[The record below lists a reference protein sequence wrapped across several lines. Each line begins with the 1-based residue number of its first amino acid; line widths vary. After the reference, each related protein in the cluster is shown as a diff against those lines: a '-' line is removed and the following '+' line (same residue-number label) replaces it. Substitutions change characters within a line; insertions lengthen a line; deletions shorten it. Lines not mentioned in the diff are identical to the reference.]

1 MANTLVKDKTLIQ
14 YVPEVKDDP
23 GSPGSP
29 GTPERT
35 VWETVVERVVAS
47 ASTMSAVFNYY
58 DPRTNERKS
67 VASIDQVP
75 QNARASLSVI
85 WTTPLDVLR
94 RMVNSP
100 GLSAT
105 QAHYSDAWGVAPI
118 LNGQVGSIPSYRA
131 PIYWTSAWIDRAV
144 KVKRVIPATPPVP
157 PRPPVKG
164 SPARSVYDMHFG
176 WNASAQS
183 LQVLPA
189 GWVGTAKFTIG
200 KPVGAVVGFTKT
212 SDVYE
217 GLRLS
222 FSGIKYGL
230 VFGDGK
236 IKLREGGVTGKVLAP
251 MSGNDAVEA
260 TVNGRTIEWRVNG
273 RLLHRGPFVMGTDYV
288 LDAVM
293 YAGGDAVEAPVL
305 TAGVASEP
313 ERMTLPM
320 LPLAIS
326 AHMGTP
332 FSFALRTRPLALLAS
347 ETAILQAKLKMKPLR
362 AQTEGFGAARL
373 VLRRIMASA
382 ASTKQNARGRLR
394 TAALQVDADVVGGEG
409 AWVPKYSIG
418 TLGMLPLTT
427 SIDVL
432 GGQSLE
438 FGPRM
443 RALWGRASETVY
455 GESRTAMMPLAVLGD
470 VETITRLV
478 RAQELVG
485 AHPTLEQT
493 SYITLVLSESLG
505 AAGSVTIAAA
515 TVTAQAQEQ
524 IGVQDEAQ
532 LTAHIVAALMEQIGT
547 AEKTT
552 ALTFRLVGG
561 VPVLIEDGHAWT
573 VNTDTGAS
581 TRYENYSFN
590 SFATVGLRQF
600 GVRKDG
606 VYLLGGTSDA
616 GQAIEAGVA
625 LGKHDFGTQ
634 ALKHIAAVYA
644 GVSAT
649 GQLFL
654 RVGDGKNQYTY
665 KARRVDADMR
675 TQRFI
680 PGGGLRANYF
690 TFDLVSEGDFELDNI
705 TFGVAVTKRRI

>member
-1 MANTLVKDKTLIQ
+1 MANTLIKEKTLIE
-14 YVPEVKDDP
+14 YIPEVLDDP

-29 GTPERT
+29 GVPART
-35 VWETVVERVVAS
+35 VWESKTVRHEANTNS
-47 ASTMSAVFNYY
+47 MSSVFQYKDQQTGEIRAVG
-58 DPRTNERKS
+58 
-67 VASIDQVP
+67 SIQAVP
-75 QNARASLSVI
+75 QAARGSFTVI
-85 WTTPLDVLR
+85 WSTPLDALR
-94 RMVNSP
+94 RMLGDTKITAS
-100 GLSAT
+100 
-105 QAHYSDAWGVAPI
+105 QAHYSDVWGVGVMPSDTF
-118 LNGQVGSIPSYRA
+118 GSTHTYRM
-131 PIYWTSAWIDRAV
+131 PFSWTSAWVERTERV
-144 KVKRVIPATPPVP
+144 KVEYPAIPPVP

-164 SPARSVYDMHFG
+164 SPARSVFNMHFG

-189 GWVGTAKFTIG
+189 GWVGTADFSIQ
-200 KPVGAVVGFTKT
+200 KPIGAVVGFTKVSDIQQGMRDEF
-212 SDVYE
+212 SDV
-217 GLRLS
+217 
-222 FSGIKYGL
+222 KYAL
-230 VFGDGK
+230 VFGDGQ
-236 IKLREGGVTGKVLAP
+236 IKLREGGVTSKVLAP

-273 RLLHRGPFVMGTDYV
+273 TLLHRGPFVMSADYV
-288 LDAVM
+288 LDAVL
-293 YAGGDAVEAPVL
+293 YAGGDAVESPVL

-347 ETAILQAKLKMKPLR
+347 EDAILQAKLKMKPLR
-362 AQTEGFGAARL
+362 AQTGGFGAARL

-443 RALWGRASETVY
+443 RALWGRGSENVY

-561 VPVLIEDGHAWT
+561 VPVLLEDGHAWT
-573 VNTDTGAS
+573 VNTDTNAT

-606 VYLLGGTSDA
+606 VYLLQGATDA
-616 GQAIEAGVA
+616 DQTIESGVA

-634 ALKHIAAVYA
+634 ALKHIEAVYA
-644 GVSAT
+644 GVSAA

-654 RVGDGKNQYTY
+654 RVGDGRSQYTY

-675 TQRFI
+675 VQRFD
-680 PGGGLRANYF
+680 PGRGLRANYF
-690 TFDLVSEGDFELDNI
+690 TFDLVSEGDFELDSV
-705 TFGVAVTKRRI
+705 TFAVAAIKRRI

>member
-1 MANTLVKDKTLIQ
+1 MANTLTKEKTLIE
-14 YVPEVKDDP
+14 YIPEVLGDP

-29 GTPERT
+29 GVPART
-35 VWETVVERVVAS
+35 VWEKRLVRTS
-47 ASTMSAVFNYY
+47 APAGTMSAVFRYRH
-58 DPRTNERKS
+58 PTTN
-67 VASIDQVP
+67 ALMTAMSIDGVP
-75 QNARASLSVI
+75 QAARGSLTVI

-94 RMVNSP
+94 STLKEP
-100 GLSAT
+100 GLSAA
-105 QAHYSDAWGVAPI
+105 QAHYSDAWGVAFIPNE
-118 LNGQVGSIPSYRA
+118 LLGSVPTYRA
-131 PIYWTSAWIDRAV
+131 PVYWTDAWVERTERV
-144 KVKRVIPATPPVP
+144 KVEYPAQPYVP

-164 SPARSVYDMHFG
+164 SPARSVFNMHFG

-189 GWVGTAKFTIG
+189 GWVGTADFSIQ
-200 KPVGAVVGFTKT
+200 KPIGAVVGFTRASDIQQGLRWSF
-212 SDVYE
+212 SDV
-217 GLRLS
+217 
-222 FSGIKYGL
+222 KYAL
-230 VFGDGK
+230 VFGDGQ
-236 IKLREGGVTGKVLAP
+236 IKLREGGVTSKVLAP

-273 RLLHRGPFVMGTDYV
+273 TLLHRGPFVMSADYV
-288 LDAVM
+288 LDAVL
-293 YAGGDAVEAPVL
+293 YAGGDAVDSPALTEGVVSEAD
-305 TAGVASEP
+305 
-313 ERMTLPM
+313 RMTLPM

-326 AHMGTP
+326 AHKGTP

-347 ETAILQAKLKMKPLR
+347 ETAILQAKLKMKPLST
-362 AQTEGFGAARL
+362 QTGGFGAARL

-382 ASTKQNARGRLR
+382 ASAGQNAAGRLR

-443 RALWGRASETVY
+443 RALWGRGSENVY
-455 GESRTAMMPLAVLGD
+455 GESRAAMMPLAVLGD

-561 VPVLIEDGHAWT
+561 VPVLLEDGHAWT
-573 VNTDTGAS
+573 VNTDTNAT

-606 VYLLGGTSDA
+606 VYLLQGATDA
-616 GQAIEAGVA
+616 GQAIESGVA
-625 LGKHDFGTQ
+625 LGNHDFGTQ
-634 ALKHIAAVYA
+634 ALKHIEAVYA
-644 GVSAT
+644 GVSAS

-654 RVGDGKNQYTY
+654 RVGDGKSQYTY

-675 TQRFI
+675 VQRFD
-680 PGGGLRANYF
+680 PGRGLRANYF
-690 TFDLVSEGDFELDNI
+690 TFDLVSEGDFELDSV
-705 TFGVAVTKRRI
+705 TFAVAATKRRI

>member
-1 MANTLVKDKTLIQ
+1 MANTLTKEKTLVEYI
-14 YVPEVKDDP
+14 PEVQGDP

-29 GTPERT
+29 GVPART
-35 VWETVVERVVAS
+35 VWEKRLVRTS
-47 ASTMSAVFNYY
+47 APAGTMSAVFRYRH
-58 DPRTNERKS
+58 PTTN
-67 VASIDQVP
+67 ALMTAMSIDGVP
-75 QNARASLSVI
+75 QAARGSLTVI

-94 RMVNSP
+94 STLKEP
-100 GLSAT
+100 GLSAA
-105 QAHYSDAWGVAPI
+105 QAHYSDAWGVAF
-118 LNGQVGSIPSYRA
+118 IPNELLGAIPTYRA
-131 PIYWTSAWIDRAV
+131 PVYWTDAWVERTERV
-144 KVKRVIPATPPVP
+144 KVVYPPIPPVP

-164 SPARSVYDMHFG
+164 SPARSVFNMHFG
-176 WNASAQS
+176 WNSSAQS
-183 LQVLPA
+183 VQVLPA
-189 GWVGTAKFTIG
+189 GWVGTADFSIQ
-200 KPVGAVVGFTKT
+200 KPIGAVVGFTKVSDIQQGMRDEF
-212 SDVYE
+212 SDV
-217 GLRLS
+217 
-222 FSGIKYGL
+222 KYAL
-230 VFGDGK
+230 VFGDGQ
-236 IKLREGGVTGKVLAP
+236 IKLREGGVTSKVLAP

-273 RLLHRGPFVMGTDYV
+273 TLLHRGPFVMSADYV
-288 LDAVM
+288 LDAVL
-293 YAGGDAVEAPVL
+293 YAGGDAVESPVL

-347 ETAILQAKLKMKPLR
+347 EDAILQAKLKMKPLR

-443 RALWGRASETVY
+443 RALWGRGSENVY

-561 VPVLIEDGHAWT
+561 VPVLLEDGHAWT
-573 VNTDTGAS
+573 VNTDTNAT

-606 VYLLGGTSDA
+606 VYLLQGATDA
-616 GQAIEAGVA
+616 DQTIESGVA

-634 ALKHIAAVYA
+634 ALKHIEAVYA
-644 GVSAT
+644 GVSAS

-654 RVGDGKNQYTY
+654 RVGDGKSQYTY

-675 TQRFI
+675 VQRFD
-680 PGGGLRANYF
+680 PGRGLRANYF
-690 TFDLVSEGDFELDNI
+690 TFDLVSEGDFELDSV
-705 TFGVAVTKRRI
+705 TFAVAATKRRI

>member
-1 MANTLVKDKTLIQ
+1 MANTLVKNKTLIQ

-105 QAHYSDAWGVAPI
+105 QAHYSDAWGVARIP
-118 LNGQVGSIPSYRA
+118 NGQVGSIPSYRA
-131 PIYWTSAWIDRAV
+131 PIFWTNAWIERTV

-189 GWVGTAKFTIG
+189 GWVGAAKFTVG

-217 GLRLS
+217 GRRLS

-230 VFGDGK
+230 VFVDGQ

-427 SIDVL
+427 SIDVM

-455 GESRTAMMPLAVLGD
+455 GESRTAMMPLAVLVD

-573 VNTDTGAS
+573 VNADTGAS

-644 GVSAT
+644 GVSTT

>member
-1 MANTLVKDKTLIQ
+1 MANTLVKNKTLIQ
-14 YVPEVKDDP
+14 YVPEVKGDP

-35 VWETVVERVVAS
+35 VWETVIERVVAS
-47 ASTMSAVFNYY
+47 ASTMSAAFNYY
-58 DPRTNERKS
+58 DPQTGKRKN

-75 QNARASLSVI
+75 QHARASFSVI

-105 QAHYSDAWGVAPI
+105 QAHYSDAWGVARIPNV
-118 LNGQVGSIPSYRA
+118 LLGSIPSYRA
-131 PIYWTSAWIDRAV
+131 PIFWTDAWIERTV
-144 KVKRVIPATPPVP
+144 TVKRVIPATPPVP

-189 GWVGTAKFTIG
+189 GWVGTADFSIQ
-200 KPVGAVVGFTKT
+200 KPIGAVVGFTKA
-212 SDVYE
+212 SDIQQ
-217 GLRLS
+217 GLRRS
-222 FSGIKYGL
+222 FADVKYAL
-230 VFGDGK
+230 VFGDGQ

-273 RLLHRGPFVMGTDYV
+273 TLLHRGPFVMSADYV
-288 LDAVM
+288 LDAVL

-561 VPVLIEDGHAWT
+561 VPVLLEDGHAWT
-573 VNTDTGAS
+573 VNTDTNAT

-644 GVSAT
+644 GVSTT

-654 RVGDGKNQYTY
+654 RVGDGKSQYTY

-675 TQRFI
+675 VQRFD
-680 PGGGLRANYF
+680 PGRGLRANYF
-690 TFDLVSEGDFELDNI
+690 TFDLVSEGDFELDSV
-705 TFGVAVTKRRI
+705 TFAVAATKRRI